1 MLQKQARP
9 GYKKFIKTSAKTLI
23 VVEAI
28 LFAVSYAGWYRLNTN
43 RGGWDLGL
51 LFVSIVVKCL
61 ISLSLPP
68 GVTEFRYYVK
78 ENYPSILEAYYQ
90 LGETLGGDK
99 SIRVYDEN
107 IWQQEQQQQQQV
119 KK

>member
-28 LFAVSYAGWYRLNTN
+28 LFAVSYAGWHRLNTN
-43 RGGWDLGL
+43 R
-51 LFVSIVVKCL
+51 
-61 ISLSLPP
+61 
-68 GVTEFRYYVK
+68 EFRYYVR
-78 ENYPSILEAYYQ
+78 ENYPSVLEAYYQ

-99 SIRVYDEN
+99 SIRVFDEN
-107 IWQQEQQQQQQV
+107 IWQQEQQQKV

>member
-43 RGGWDLGL
+43 R
-51 LFVSIVVKCL
+51 
-61 ISLSLPP
+61 
-68 GVTEFRYYVK
+68 EFRYYVK
-78 ENYPSILEAYYQ
+78 ENYPSVLEAYYQ

-99 SIRVYDEN
+99 SIRLYDDN
-107 IWQQEQQQQQQV
+107 IWQQEQQQKQQA